1 MGATSGGDK
10 RPEAQQTTPSLPRR
24 QTADSHRYSTIK
36 SRTCLCRSTSDQ
48 HRLMTL
54 TYPAGLTC
62 CAGAAILITL
72 IKRIAA
78 QLKHWPRSGS
88 RSFGTDLT
96 RRSRLRPRC
105 APTGWW
111 LQAPDRHRS
120 AQWSHLHPLHRLSCE
135 PIASQRY
142 SPTSRIRWRRNR
154 TAAGSAV
161 AGSPL
166 MRHSIDI
173 QP

>member
-1 MGATSGGDK
+1 MGATSEGNK

-24 QTADSHRYSTIK
+24 QTADSHRYSTIE

-62 CAGAAILITL
+62 CTGSAILITL
-72 IKRIAA
+72 IKRLAA
-78 QLKHWPRSGS
+78 QLEHRPRSGC
-88 RSFGTDLT
+88 RSFLTDLP

-105 APTGWW
+105 ALTGWW
-111 LQAPDRHRS
+111 LQALDRHRS
-120 AQWSHLHPLHRLSCE
+120 AQWSHRHPLHGLSCE

-142 SPTSRIRWRRNR
+142 SPTSRIRSRRNR

-161 AGSPL
+161 TGSPL
-166 MRHSIDI
+166 MPHSIDI